1 VRVYIAN
8 GNRSDRKKARLKHL
22 LEMWSLEKYL
32 GEAEKILG
40 CKLHRAPAELS
51 PSANSH
57 PPTPIPHTHIGI
69 YPQKQKGLNYVGVA
83 MPVGQITPKQMLR
96 VAEIADLY
104 GSGEI
109 RLTVWQNFII
119 PNVPDAY
126 VETVKKALRRIGFD
140 TQQSLLRGGLIA
152 CTGNSYCKFAQSNTK
167 GHAIEIADYL
177 DKRITLDAPINIH
190 LTGCPN
196 SCAQHYMGDI
206 GLLGVKVRGED
217 GYHVFIG
224 GGFGAKQAVGRQIF
238 AGITANDL
246 KPTLEKMLKGYLRRR
261 EPGETFQKFTARNDL
276 NTLQAIFTNDE

>member
-1 VRVYIAN
+1 
-8 GNRSDRKKARLKHL
+8 
-22 LEMWSLEKYL
+22 M
-32 GEAEKILG
+32 
-40 CKLHRAPAELS
+40 
-51 PSANSH
+51 
-57 PPTPIPHTHIGI
+57 PHTHIGI

-126 VETVKKALRRIGFD
+126 VETVKKALRKIGFD

-177 DKRITLDAPINIH
+177 DKRITLDTPINIH

-217 GYHVFIG
+217 GYHVFVG

-261 EPGETFQKFTARNDL
+261 EPGETFQKFTTRNDL